1 MSGPALP
8 VERRPTVTDEDDRRA
23 ITAAMQ
29 RLFAG
34 TPLHSSGNLDIVSLA
49 QEAGIKRNKLTHK
62 HTDLKDLFYA
72 QRENRNR
79 IPDNEVKLRE
89 HIATLEKSNQTLR
102 DERDRYRLTSETF
115 ARALHV
121 LTVENDNLRR
131 DPQQSPHRSSRPSP
145 PRLIEHLEP

>member
-1 MSGPALP
+1 M
-8 VERRPTVTDEDDRRA
+8 TDEDDRRA

-34 TPLHSSGNLDIVSLA
+34 TPLRSSGKLDIVSLA
-49 QEAGIKRNKLTHK
+49 HEAGVKRNKLTHK

-72 QRENRNR
+72 QRRTR
-79 IPDNEVKLRE
+79 DSIPDNEVKLRE
-89 HIATLEKSNQTLR
+89 QIATLRKSNQSLR
-102 DERDRYRLTSETF
+102 EERDRYRLTSEMF

-131 DPQQSPHRSSRPSP
+131 DVRNRPPHPSSRSDP
-145 PRLIEHLEP
+145 PRLVDHRKPGTSQPDTQ